1 VEPLF
6 FGDAGRA
13 LFGIYHPP
21 KGSLQGDGVVICPPL
36 FAEYL
41 RVHGSLR
48 RLAIRLAEGGL
59 HVFRFDY
66 HGTGDSSGEFESTT
80 PDDWLAD
87 IRAAITEFQAI
98 SGVRRVR
105 LAGVRLG
112 ATLAARAALDMRS
125 VDRLVLWD
133 PIVAGAAYLRQL
145 RESHENLLLAHSAAL
160 ALGGQ
165 SLDTE
170 HELVGYRVSP
180 RMLSAIEALALPSWA
195 EVLARPNVSAAV
207 VLSEETFGYDVMIAD
222 AQRSGVL
229 VERVN
234 FHCNWPAN
242 TQAVLYSHDIENN
255 LVGKLQ

>member
-6 FGDAGRA
+6 FGVADRS

-21 KGSLQGDGVVICPPL
+21 KGLPQEDGVVICPPL

-48 RLAIRLAEGGL
+48 RLAIRLAESGR

-66 HGTGDSSGEFESTT
+66 YGTGDSSGEFETTT

-87 IRAAITEFQAI
+87 IGAAVTELRAI

-105 LAGVRLG
+105 LVGVRLG
-112 ATLAARAALDMRS
+112 ATLAARAALDMPS

-133 PIVAGAAYLRQL
+133 PIVAGAAYARQL
-145 RESHENLLLAHSAAL
+145 RETHKNLLRAHGASL
-160 ALGGQ
+160 ELGGQ
-165 SLDTE
+165 PLDTE
-170 HELVGYRVSP
+170 HELVGFSVSP
-180 RMLSAIEALALPSWA
+180 RMISAIEGLTLPTWA
-195 EVLARPNVSAAV
+195 ELLARPNISAAI
-207 VLSEETFGYDVMIAD
+207 VLSEENLGYDAMIAE
-222 AQRSGVL
+222 AQRKDVL
-229 VERVN
+229 VERVD
-234 FHCNWPAN
+234 FHCNWTAN
-242 TQAVLYSHDIENN
+242 TQAVLYSHDIESN

>member
-6 FGDAGRA
+6 FGVAGHT
-13 LFGIYHPP
+13 LFGSYHPP
-21 KGSLQGDGVVICPPL
+21 SGAPQGEGIVICPPL

-41 RVHGSLR
+41 RTHSSLR
-48 RLAIRLAEGGL
+48 RLAIRLAESGR

-66 HGTGDSSGEFESTT
+66 YGTGDSSGEFVTTT

-87 IRAAITEFQAI
+87 IGAALAELQAI

-112 ATLAARAALDMRS
+112 ATLAARAALEMRS

-145 RESHENLLLAHSAAL
+145 RETHENLLVAHGAAL
-160 ALGGQ
+160 ELGGQ
-165 SLDTE
+165 PLDTE

-180 RMLSAIEALALPSWA
+180 RMISAIEALALPSWA
-195 EVLARPNVSAAV
+195 EVLARPSVSATI
-207 VLSEETFGYDVMIAD
+207 VLSEENFGYDAMIAE
-222 AQRSGVL
+222 ARQSGVP

-234 FHCNWPAN
+234 FHCNWTAN
-242 TQAVLYSHDIENN
+242 TQAVLYSHDIESNMI
-255 LVGKLQ
+255 GKLQ